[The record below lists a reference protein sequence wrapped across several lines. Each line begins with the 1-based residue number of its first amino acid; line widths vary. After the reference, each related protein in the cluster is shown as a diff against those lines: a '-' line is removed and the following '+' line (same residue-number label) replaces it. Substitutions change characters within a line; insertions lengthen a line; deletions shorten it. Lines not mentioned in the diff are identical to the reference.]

1 MHWLM
6 ARQPQN
12 DPHLG
17 GACGEI
23 HAMINNG
30 TKLLNPLVV
39 RPSEYLDVVCLFT
52 LFHHKGRTTL

>member
-1 MHWLM
+1 MD
-6 ARQPQN
+6 RQLQN

-39 RPSEYLDVVCLFT
+39 RPSEYLDAV
-52 LFHHKGRTTL
+52 